1 MDYKY
6 FTVTNI
12 GLKRLDNED
21 SLGIY
26 EIENGILAIVCDG
39 LGGNKA
45 GDVASQLSV
54 NTVYE
59 FFKSSAQKD
68 YLERI
73 NSAIIEANIS
83 ILRKASS
90 SSDYH
95 GMATTIEVLFLVDNT
110 AYFGHVGD
118 SRIYILQNRK
128 LIQLTKDHSL
138 VQKLIDEGFLTVDE
152 AEYHPNRNIIM
163 RALGD
168 NTSIEIDLNKITLN
182 SNDDFMFFLC
192 TDGVTTV
199 IKNIELEEILSNSG
213 SIKETLSEL
222 ITQRGAP
229 DNFSFVCITKKNE
242 LLDSN

>member
-6 FTVTNI
+6 FSVTNI

-21 SLGIY
+21 SVGIY

-59 FFKSSAQKD
+59 FFKSSNQID

-73 NSAIIEANIS
+73 KSAIIEANNI
-83 ILRKASS
+83 ILYKASI
-90 SSDYH
+90 SSDFK
-95 GMATTIEVLFLVDNT
+95 GMATTIEVLFLRENT

-118 SRIYILQNRK
+118 SRMYFLRNGK
-128 LIQLTKDHSL
+128 LKQLTKDHSL
-138 VQKLIDEGFLTVDE
+138 VQKLIDEGFLTVNE
-152 AEYHPNRNIIM
+152 AEHHPNRNIIM

-168 NTSIEIDLNKITLN
+168 TSAIEIDLSKITL
-182 SNDDFMFFLC
+182 DLTDKGLFFLC

-199 IKNIELEEILSNSG
+199 VKDNELEAIFINYDN
-213 SIKETLSEL
+213 IKETLSNL
-222 ITQRGAP
+222 IIQRGAP
-229 DNFSFVCITKKNE
+229 DNFTFVCIKKN
-242 LLDSN
+242 

>member
-1 MDYKY
+1 MVYKY
-6 FTVTNI
+6 SSVTNI
-12 GLKRLDNED
+12 GLKRLGNED
-21 SLGIY
+21 SLGVY

-59 FFKSSAQKD
+59 FFKSSTQND

-73 NSAIIEANIS
+73 KSAILEANNN
-83 ILRKASS
+83 ILYKASI
-90 SSDYH
+90 SSDFK
-95 GMATTIEVLFLVDNT
+95 GMATTIEVLFLLENT

-118 SRIYILQNRK
+118 SRMYFLRNGK
-128 LIQLTKDHSL
+128 LKQLTKDHSL

-152 AEYHPNRNIIM
+152 AEYSPNRNIIM

-168 NTSIEIDLNKITLN
+168 NSAVEIDLSKITVD
-182 SNDDFMFFLC
+182 SSDDYMFFLC

-199 IKNIELEEILSNSG
+199 VKDNELEEILINYD

-222 ITQRGAP
+222 INQRGAP
-229 DNFSFVCITKKNE
+229 DNYTFVCIEKN
-242 LLDSN
+242 

>member
-6 FTVTNI
+6 FSVTNI
-12 GLKRLDNED
+12 GLKRLGNED

-45 GDVASQLSV
+45 GDIASQLSV

-59 FFKSSAQKD
+59 FFKSSAQND

-73 NSAIIEANIS
+73 NSAILEANNS
-83 ILRKASS
+83 ILHKAAS
-90 SSDYH
+90 SSDYN
-95 GMATTIEVLFLVDNT
+95 GMATTIEVLFLLDNT

-118 SRIYILQNRK
+118 SRMYILRNGK
-128 LIQLTKDHSL
+128 LKQLTKDHSL

-168 NTSIEIDLNKITLN
+168 NPSIEIDLNKISLN
-182 SNDDFMFFLC
+182 LYDDCLFFLC

-199 IKNIELEEILSNSG
+199 VKDTELEEILSKSCY
-213 SIKETLSEL
+213 IKETLSEL
-222 ITQRGAP
+222 INQRGAP
-229 DNFSFVCITKKNE
+229 DNFSFVCITKKKG
-242 LLDSN
+242 LLDSI

>member
-1 MDYKY
+1 MNYKY
-6 FTVTNI
+6 SFVTNI

-59 FFKSSAQKD
+59 FFRCSNQKD

-73 NSAIIEANIS
+73 KSAIIEANNT
-83 ILRKASS
+83 ILHKASIS
-90 SSDYH
+90 NDFM
-95 GMATTIEVLFLVDNT
+95 GMATTIEVLFLLENT

-118 SRIYILQNRK
+118 SRMYLLQNRK
-128 LIQLTKDHSL
+128 LKQLTKDHSL
-138 VQKLIDEGFLTVDE
+138 VQKLIDEGLLTVIE
-152 AEYHPNRNIIM
+152 AEHHPNRNIIM

-168 NTSIEIDLNKITLN
+168 SSKIEIDLNKITLN
-182 SNDDFMFFLC
+182 SNNDNLLFLC

-199 IKNIELEEILSNSG
+199 VKDNELEEILINYDN
-213 SIKETLSEL
+213 IKETLSDL
-222 ITQRGAP
+222 INQRGAP
-229 DNFSFVCITKKNE
+229 DNFTFVYIKKN
-242 LLDSN
+242 

>member
-1 MDYKY
+1 MGYKY
-6 FTVTNI
+6 SSVTNI
-12 GLKRLDNED
+12 GLKRLGNED
-21 SLGIY
+21 SLGVY

-59 FFKSSAQKD
+59 FFKSSTQND

-73 NSAIIEANIS
+73 KSAILEANNN
-83 ILRKASS
+83 ILYKASI
-90 SSDYH
+90 SSDFK
-95 GMATTIEVLFLVDNT
+95 GMATTIEVLFLLENT

-118 SRIYILQNRK
+118 SRMYFLRNGK
-128 LIQLTKDHSL
+128 LKQLTKDHSF

-152 AEYHPNRNIIM
+152 AEYSPNRNIIM

-168 NTSIEIDLNKITLN
+168 NSAVEIDLSKITVD
-182 SNDDFMFFLC
+182 SSDDYMFFLC

-199 IKNIELEEILSNSG
+199 VKDNELEEILINYD

-222 ITQRGAP
+222 INQRGAP
-229 DNFSFVCITKKNE
+229 DNYTFVCIEKN
-242 LLDSN
+242 